1 MHQTRKPLEEL
12 AIDLLFE
19 SFGEHRYNRTPQEYE
34 HLCSLIPP
42 LKQAHHLVNQMLKK
56 HQEAGKFQERAICD
70 FKAGDR
76 VPIYR
81 RYPET
86 ISIQTIRS
94 ALNNLGFR
102 DPKWGKK
109 KQAK

>member
-42 LKQAHHLVNQMLKK
+42 LKQAHHPQDRHHREREDRAEQKDA
-56 HQEAGKFQERAICD
+56 EIAG
-70 FKAGDR
+70 R
-76 VPIYR
+76 VDAQAAD
-81 RYPET
+81 
-86 ISIQTIRS
+86 QT
-94 ALNNLGFR
+94 AH
-102 DPKWGKK
+102 
-109 KQAK
+109 AA